1 MKVWVKVGVGYIS
14 TVAMYGFY
22 RGYNNLF
29 CNDKFETRTFL
40 ITDRVVNGI
49 GGALWSLNP
58 VYQPILIIGIIRR
71 MEKKWR
77 QIPLEKIDYY
87 D

>member
-1 MKVWVKVGVGYIS
+1 MGMGYIS
-14 TVAMYGFY
+14 MVGLYGFY

-29 CNDKFETRTFL
+29 CNDKFETRTSL
-40 ITDRVVNGI
+40 LTDRIVNGI
-49 GGALWSLNP
+49 GGVLWSVNP
-58 VYQPILIIGIIRR
+58 VYQPILMIGIMRR
-71 MEKKWR
+71 AEKRWR